1 MIMKLYTFITILSL
15 FFVSCDNDQWDTPQE
30 SDLVIQENKPLED
43 SENKYKDIYTKSTK
57 SVVQIDLYSR
67 DLSGIPDNTIGTGS
81 GFLWDNNGNILT
93 NYHVI
98 QPAVSNDNPIIVAR
112 TINND
117 EYLANIVGLDSS
129 ADLAIIKIYNPNN
142 DKKINAL
149 SPLEL
154 YDSDLISPGDLTIAI
169 GSPFDQEFTMTT
181 GIVSAI
187 GRSLDSTFTPYKIP
201 SVIQTDA
208 AINPGNSGGPLL
220 NKDGKVIGINTQIK
234 SSSRQNSGV
243 GFAVPINL
251 AKRVVKNIING
262 KYHKYS
268 YLGITALNLDFGTRI
283 RADIEEN
290 FKGILILNVLS
301 NGPADK
307 SGILGDSS
315 SSMSSINYDGDIIT
329 KIDNFKINT
338 FEDLISYLALNT
350 EPGDIVEIE
359 VVRDYK
365 YLNLEVNLEASPD

>member
-15 FFVSCDNDQWDTPQE
+15 FFVSCDNDQWDTPEE

-43 SENKYKDIYTKSTK
+43 SENKYKDIYIKSTK

-67 DLSGIPDNTIGTGS
+67 DLSGIPDNKIGTGS

-98 QPAVSNDNPIIVAR
+98 QPAVSNNNPIIVVR

-142 DKKINAL
+142 DEKINAL

-208 AINPGNSGGPLL
+208 AINPGNSGGPLI
-220 NKDGKVIGINTQIK
+220 NKYGKVI
-234 SSSRQNSGV
+234 
-243 GFAVPINL
+243 
-251 AKRVVKNIING
+251 
-262 KYHKYS
+262 
-268 YLGITALNLDFGTRI
+268 
-283 RADIEEN
+283 
-290 FKGILILNVLS
+290 
-301 NGPADK
+301 
-307 SGILGDSS
+307 
-315 SSMSSINYDGDIIT
+315 
-329 KIDNFKINT
+329 
-338 FEDLISYLALNT
+338 
-350 EPGDIVEIE
+350 
-359 VVRDYK
+359 
-365 YLNLEVNLEASPD
+365 

>member
-1 MIMKLYTFITILSL
+1 MKLYTFITILSL
-15 FFVSCDNDQWDTPQE
+15 FFVSCDNDQWDTPEE

-43 SENKYKDIYTKSTK
+43 SENKYKDIYIKSTK

-67 DLSGIPDNTIGTGS
+67 DLSGIPDNKIGTGS

-98 QPAVSNDNPIIVAR
+98 QPAVSNNNPIIVVR

-142 DKKINAL
+142 DEKINAL

-251 AKRVVKNIING
+251 AKRVVKSIING
-262 KYHKYS
+262 KDHKYS

-350 EPGDIVEIE
+350 EPGDIVKIE

-365 YLNLEVNLEASPD
+365 YLNLEVNLEARPD

>member
-1 MIMKLYTFITILSL
+1 MIMILYTFITILSL
-15 FFVSCDNDQWDTPQE
+15 FFVSCDNDQWDTPEE

-43 SENKYKDIYTKSTK
+43 SENKYKDIYIKSTK

-67 DLSGIPDNTIGTGS
+67 DLSGIPDNKIGTGA

-98 QPAVSNDNPIIVAR
+98 QPAVSNNNPIIVVR

-142 DKKINAL
+142 DEKINAL
-149 SPLEL
+149 SPLDL

-251 AKRVVKNIING
+251 AKRVVKSIING
-262 KYHKYS
+262 KDHKYS

-350 EPGDIVEIE
+350 EPGDIVKIE

-365 YLNLEVNLEASPD
+365 YLNLEVNLEARPD

>member
-15 FFVSCDNDQWDTPQE
+15 FFVSCDNDQWDTPEE

-43 SENKYKDIYTKSTK
+43 SENKYKDIYIKSTI

-67 DLSGIPDNTIGTGS
+67 DLSGIPDNKIGTGS

-98 QPAVSNDNPIIVAR
+98 QPAVSNNNPIIVVR

-142 DKKINAL
+142 DEKINAL
-149 SPLEL
+149 SPLDL

-208 AINPGNSGGPLL
+208 AIIPGNSGGPLL

-251 AKRVVKNIING
+251 AKRVVKSIING
-262 KYHKYS
+262 KDHKYS

-350 EPGDIVEIE
+350 EPGDIVKIE

-365 YLNLEVNLEASPD
+365 YLNLEVNLEARPD

>member
-15 FFVSCDNDQWDTPQE
+15 FFVSCDNDQWDTPEE

-43 SENKYKDIYTKSTK
+43 SENKYKDIYIKSTK

-67 DLSGIPDNTIGTGS
+67 DLSGIPDNKIGTGS
-81 GFLWDNNGNILT
+81 GFLGDNNGNILT

-98 QPAVSNDNPIIVAR
+98 QPAVSNNNPIIVVR

-142 DKKINAL
+142 DEKINAL

-251 AKRVVKNIING
+251 AKRVVKSIING
-262 KYHKYS
+262 KDHKYS

-350 EPGDIVEIE
+350 EPGDIVKIE

-365 YLNLEVNLEASPD
+365 YLNLEVNLEARPD

>member
-15 FFVSCDNDQWDTPQE
+15 FFVSCDNDQWDTLEE

-43 SENKYKDIYTKSTK
+43 SENKYKDIYIKSTK

-67 DLSGIPDNTIGTGS
+67 DLSGIPDNKIGTGS

-98 QPAVSNDNPIIVAR
+98 QPAVSNNNPIIVVR

-142 DKKINAL
+142 DEKINAL
-149 SPLEL
+149 SPIEL

-251 AKRVVKNIING
+251 AKRVVKSIING
-262 KYHKYS
+262 KDHKYS

-350 EPGDIVEIE
+350 EPGDIVKIE

-365 YLNLEVNLEASPD
+365 YLNLEVNLEARPD

>member
-15 FFVSCDNDQWDTPQE
+15 FFVSCDNDQWDTPEE

-43 SENKYKDIYTKSTK
+43 SENKYKDIYIKSTK

-67 DLSGIPDNTIGTGS
+67 DLSGIPDNKIGTGS

-98 QPAVSNDNPIIVAR
+98 QPAVSNNNPIIVVR

-142 DKKINAL
+142 DEKINAL
-149 SPLEL
+149 SPLDL

-251 AKRVVKNIING
+251 AKRVVKSIING
-262 KYHKYS
+262 KDHKYS

-350 EPGDIVEIE
+350 EPGDIVKIE

-365 YLNLEVNLEASPD
+365 YLNLEVNLEARPD

>member
-1 MIMKLYTFITILSL
+1 MCI
-15 FFVSCDNDQWDTPQE
+15 
-30 SDLVIQENKPLED
+30 
-43 SENKYKDIYTKSTK
+43 
-57 SVVQIDLYSR
+57 R
-67 DLSGIPDNTIGTGS
+67 DRD
-81 GFLWDNNGNILT
+81 DEGNILT

-98 QPAVSNDNPIIVAR
+98 QPAVTSNPMIVVR
-112 TINND
+112 TIDND
-117 EYLANIVGLDSS
+117 EYMAKIVGLDSS
-129 ADLAIIKIYNPNN
+129 ADLAIIKISNQNI
-142 DKKINAL
+142 DSDQINL
-149 SPLEL
+149 YPLDL
-154 YDSDLISPGDLTIAI
+154 HDSDLISPGDLTIAI

-251 AKRVVKNIING
+251 AKRIVPNIIRGEN
-262 KYHKYS
+262 HEYS
-268 YLGITALNLDFGTRI
+268 YLGITALNLDLGTRI

-290 FKGILILNVLS
+290 FKGILILSVLE
-301 NGPADK
+301 NGPASK
-307 SGILGDSS
+307 SGIMGDSS
-315 SSMSSINYDGDIIT
+315 ATRSNIKYDGDIIT
-329 KIDNFKINT
+329 KIDNYKINS

-350 EPGDIVEIE
+350 DPGDIVEIE
-359 VVRDYK
+359 VVRDYQ
-365 YLNLEVNLEASPD
+365 YLTLQVKLEARPD

>member
-1 MIMKLYTFITILSL
+1 MTKKLLILITSLLSL
-15 FFVSCDNDQWDTPQE
+15 FLLSCDNTQWEPPDETE
-30 SDLVIQENKPLED
+30 VKIKENLSIEL
-43 SENKYKDIYTKSTK
+43 ENKYRDIFTNSTK
-57 SVVQIDLYSR
+57 SVVQINLYSR
-67 DLSGIPDNTIGTGS
+67 DVFGIPDNKIGTGS
-81 GFLWDNNGNILT
+81 GFMWDDEGNILT

-98 QPAVSNDNPIIVAR
+98 QPAVTSNPMIVVR
-112 TINND
+112 TIDND
-117 EYLANIVGLDSS
+117 EYMAKIVGLDSS
-129 ADLAIIKIYNPNN
+129 ADLAIIKISNQNI
-142 DKKINAL
+142 DSDQINL
-149 SPLEL
+149 YPLDL
-154 YDSDLISPGDLTIAI
+154 HDSDLISPGDLTIAI

-251 AKRVVKNIING
+251 AKRIVPNIIRGEN
-262 KYHKYS
+262 HEYS
-268 YLGITALNLDFGTRI
+268 YLGITALNLDLGTRI

-290 FKGILILNVLS
+290 FKGILILNVLE
-301 NGPADK
+301 NGPASK
-307 SGILGDSS
+307 SGIMGDSS
-315 SSMSSINYDGDIIT
+315 ATRSNIKYDGDIIT
-329 KIDNFKINT
+329 KIDNYKINS

-350 EPGDIVEIE
+350 DPGDIVEIE
-359 VVRDYK
+359 VVRDYQ
-365 YLNLEVNLEASPD
+365 YLTLQVKLEARPD

>member
-15 FFVSCDNDQWDTPQE
+15 FFVSCDNDQWDTPEE

-43 SENKYKDIYTKSTK
+43 SENKYKDIYIKSTK

-67 DLSGIPDNTIGTGS
+67 DLSGIPDNKIGTGS

-93 NYHVI
+93 NYHVN
-98 QPAVSNDNPIIVAR
+98 QPAVSNNNPIIVVR

-142 DKKINAL
+142 DEKINAL

-251 AKRVVKNIING
+251 AKRVVKSIING
-262 KYHKYS
+262 KDHKYS

-350 EPGDIVEIE
+350 EPGDIVKIE

-365 YLNLEVNLEASPD
+365 YLNLEVNLEARPD

>member
-15 FFVSCDNDQWDTPQE
+15 FFVSCDNDQWDTPEE

-43 SENKYKDIYTKSTK
+43 SENKYKDIYIKSTK

-67 DLSGIPDNTIGTGS
+67 DLSGIPDNKIGTGS

-98 QPAVSNDNPIIVAR
+98 QPAVSNNNPIIVVR

-142 DKKINAL
+142 DEKINAL

-251 AKRVVKNIING
+251 AKRVVKSIING
-262 KYHKYS
+262 KDHKYS

-350 EPGDIVEIE
+350 EPGDIVKIE

-365 YLNLEVNLEASPD
+365 YLNLEVNLEARPD

>member
-15 FFVSCDNDQWDTPQE
+15 FFVSCDNDQWDTPEE

-43 SENKYKDIYTKSTK
+43 SENKYKDIYIKSTK

-67 DLSGIPDNTIGTGS
+67 DLSGIPDNKIGTGS

-98 QPAVSNDNPIIVAR
+98 QPAVSNNNPIIVVR

-142 DKKINAL
+142 DEKINAL

-201 SVIQTDA
+201 RVIQTDA

-220 NKDGKVIGINTQIK
+220 NKDGMVIGINTQIK

-251 AKRVVKNIING
+251 AKRVVKSIING
-262 KYHKYS
+262 KDHKYS

-350 EPGDIVEIE
+350 EPGDIVKIE

-365 YLNLEVNLEASPD
+365 YLNLEVNLEARPD